1 LDNSSK
7 EEKIL
12 ITLLTPTGGIL
23 GPIASLLGIIMNAI
37 YMFFNIFGIHNIAL
51 SIFMFT
57 FIMRAAMLPLTIK
70 QQKFQKLSSRMNP
83 ELQKIQAKYKGKK
96 DEVSLRKMQAE
107 NSALYEKYG
116 ANPTSGC
123 LPVIIQLPIMFAL
136 YYVISNVP
144 AYVGKVKEMYQPVA
158 DKIIANSDFANT
170 VLQIAKTDK
179 LAIRSSNISD
189 SNHIINI
196 LAKFGTDQWK
206 ELSAQAPQLSE
217 IIHKATH
224 QINSANNFFGM
235 NIANRPG
242 FLLPAVLIPFIAA
255 GLQFIQAKQMQVK
268 TQDSKDN
275 PAAAA
280 MNSMNIVMP
289 LMSLFFCFTFPI
301 GIGLYWIAGSVFAI
315 VQQYFVNK
323 YMDKVDVDVLIEKN
337 VSKAAKKSKHLEPQ
351 GMKLQ
356 DIAKKQTKSIEN
368 SVTEQIEVNN
378 ETVTDVNNSENSNA
392 PKSISDIA
400 NLLKN
405 KNL

>member
-1 LDNSSK
+1 M
-7 EEKIL
+7 

-23 GPIASLLGIIMNAI
+23 GPVASLLGIIMNAI
-37 YMFFNIFGIHNIAL
+37 YMFFSIIGIHNIAL

-96 DEVSLRKMQAE
+96 DEASIRKMQAE

-144 AYVGKVKEMYQPVA
+144 AYVGKVKEMYLPVA
-158 DKIIANSDFANT
+158 DKVFANDNFAKI
-170 VLQIAKTDK
+170 VSGIAKTDK
-179 LAIRSSNISD
+179 LPVKDNISD
-189 SNHIINI
+189 TNHIINI
-196 LAKFGTDQWK
+196 LAKFGDNQWK
-206 ELSAQAPQLSE
+206 ELSTQVPQLSE
-217 IIHKATH
+217 IINKATH
-224 QINSANNFFGM
+224 QINDANNFFGM

-280 MNSMNIVMP
+280 MNSMNVIMP

-301 GIGLYWIAGSVFAI
+301 GIGLYWIAGSIFAI

-323 YMDKVDVDVLIEKN
+323 YMDKVDVDELIEKN

-351 GMKLQ
+351 GMRLQ

-378 ETVTDVNNSENSNA
+378 EADIDVNNSQDSNA